1 MSLVFYS
8 PPFLEIYE
16 IPLGREVELFRRVW
30 SGDRGDAAFRESFMS
45 NFATGKHPR
54 GPENRSATI
63 QMGLSMYEQ
72 SSQAEGTARLY
83 PAIGQY
89 VARLLV
95 TAGHGINLAS
105 TGQVGHW
112 TVWGGPDQLVGAVAD
127 VYPW

>member
-1 MSLVFYS
+1 MSLAFVG

-16 IPLGREVELFRRVW
+16 IPPDRPVELFRIVR
-30 SGDRGDAAFRESFMS
+30 SDDRRNPAFRGSFMS
-45 NFATGKHPR
+45 NFATGRP
-54 GPENRSATI
+54 PRSAAI

-72 SSQAEGTARLY
+72 STQAEGTARLY

-95 TAGHGINLAS
+95 AAGQGFNLAS

-112 TVWGGPDQLVGAVAD
+112 TVWGRPDQLVDAVVD